1 MHMTTTDSPMTG
13 RDIAL
18 SWMIWGDQAQSLTEA
33 YSGLEATAREQG
45 ADAVIGVRFVTVSN
59 TYTRIGF
66 LSGESIETLTVYQ
79 GYGTAI
85 RYS

>member
-1 MHMTTTDSPMTG
+1 MTTTDSPLTG
-13 RDIAL
+13 REIEV
-18 SWMIWGDQAQSLTEA
+18 SWMIWGDEAHSLGEA
-33 YSGLEATAREQG
+33 YSHLESTARSHG

-59 TYTRIGF
+59 THTSVGF
-66 LSGESIETLTVYQ
+66 LSGESIETRTVYQ